1 MFITRW
7 RWSDDAG
14 RRRGPAVRS
23 FLVKP
28 IDGGTEAGLLGR
40 LQERRMLDGF
50 LEAVRDGQS
59 RALVVHGEAGVGK
72 TALLEYLAE
81 RASGCRIARAAGVQS
96 EMELSFAGLHQ
107 LCAPFLDQLERLPV
121 PQRDA
126 IRTAFGMSSGA
137 APGQFLIGLAVL
149 RLLSEVAEEECPL
162 LCLVDDYQWV
172 DRASAQVLAF
182 VARRLGAESVGMVFG
197 VRTPGDGLTGL
208 PELQVAGLP
217 AADARQLLDSALR
230 GPLDIRVR
238 DQIVA
243 ETHGNPLA
251 LLEVPRGLTSAELAG
266 GYGYPDVARVP
277 ASMEETFRMRVE
289 ALPEATRRLLLVAA
303 ADPIGD
309 PALVWRAA
317 ARLGIDTDAAVPAAE
332 AGLAE
337 FSARIRFRHPLV
349 RSAAYR
355 SASPQAKREAH
366 AALAEAIDPDTDAE
380 RRAWH
385 RAHAV
390 RGPDEDVA
398 GELERSADQAQA
410 RGGLAAAAAFLERA
424 AMLTLDPATRAT
436 RALAAASAKA
446 QAGALA
452 AAQNLLSMAET
463 GPLSAVQQARADR
476 VRAQLAFVTNRSS
489 DAPPLLLKAARRL
502 APIDA
507 DLSRSTYLEALSAAM
522 IVEGLAVGGAVAEV
536 SRAMAAAPKPTHAPE
551 PHDLLL
557 EGMSAWYSD
566 GYAAVV
572 PFLRRALAG
581 FDRAKSLEDEL
592 RWLWLASL
600 AAIVVWDDES
610 WDKLSDRH
618 VRLARSSGALSEI
631 PLALTSRA
639 LMLVFIGDLTAA
651 APLIEELDAAMQATG
666 VRLAPFGAMALTA
679 FSGDEARAEA
689 LIDAT
694 TKEAAARGEGIS
706 VIACWA
712 RAAMNNAIGDYQKA
726 MTAARHA
733 TDQKGT
739 LGSPPWA
746 LVELIEAAA
755 RTGATDVAENA
766 LHDLT
771 EMAAVSGS
779 GWALGVEA
787 RSRALLSEGAAAER
801 YHRRAIEHLGR
812 TRVRTALARAH
823 LLYGE
828 WLRRERRRTDA
839 REQLRT
845 AAELFEAMGM
855 AGFADRARRELLATG
870 ESARNRIVRTGA
882 VELTA
887 QETQIALLARDG
899 LSNAEIG
906 MRLFISPKTVQYHL
920 GKIFAKFAITSRS
933 QLGNVLP

>member
-1 MFITRW
+1 
-7 RWSDDAG
+7 
-14 RRRGPAVRS
+14 
-23 FLVKP
+23 
-28 IDGGTEAGLLGR
+28 
-40 LQERRMLDGF
+40 
-50 LEAVRDGQS
+50 
-59 RALVVHGEAGVGK
+59 
-72 TALLEYLAE
+72 
-81 RASGCRIARAAGVQS
+81 
-96 EMELSFAGLHQ
+96 
-107 LCAPFLDQLERLPV
+107 
-121 PQRDA
+121 
-126 IRTAFGMSSGA
+126 
-137 APGQFLIGLAVL
+137 
-149 RLLSEVAEEECPL
+149 
-162 LCLVDDYQWV
+162 
-172 DRASAQVLAF
+172 
-182 VARRLGAESVGMVFG
+182 
-197 VRTPGDGLTGL
+197 
-208 PELQVAGLP
+208 
-217 AADARQLLDSALR
+217 
-230 GPLDIRVR
+230 
-238 DQIVA
+238 
-243 ETHGNPLA
+243 
-251 LLEVPRGLTSAELAG
+251 
-266 GYGYPDVARVP
+266 
-277 ASMEETFRMRVE
+277 MRVE

-317 ARLGIDTDAAVPAAE
+317 ARLGIDTDAAIPAAE

-410 RGGLAAAAAFLERA
+410 RGGLAAAA
-424 AMLTLDPATRAT
+424 TRAT

-463 GPLSAVQQARADR
+463 GPLSALQQARADR

-536 SRAMAAAPKPTHAPE
+536 SRAMAAAPKPTHAPK

-572 PFLRRALAG
+572 PFFRRALAG

-631 PLALTSRA
+631 PLALTSRT

-694 TKEAAARGEGIS
+694 THEAAARGEGIS

-755 RTGATDVAENA
+755 RAGATDVAENA

-787 RSRALLSEGAAAER
+787 RSRALLSEGAVAER

-828 WLRRERRRTDA
+828 WLRRERRRTHA

-870 ESARNRIVRTGA
+870 ESARNRVVRTGA